1 MPCHSMHAA
10 EDLTAYGLSVSYAAL
25 FAACVALSCRV
36 YRQGGYTRH
45 QRLFIVL
52 VALLSAI
59 RALAF
64 VLEPSLYP
72 CEQFWTPE
80 DESQPSFGVLATLP
94 RLLFFCSYSVLVYTY
109 QVDHA
114 DFARARNMGPRRLAL
129 ALVLCNLPGIVLQVA
144 YYGALFT
151 GEADTRETVYGWY
164 IYAFAFESLF
174 LSVAFVG
181 YGVALYTWYNR
192 RAFFGD
198 DQVDF
203 DVFTFID
210 NHARFKER
218 KQQIALAS
226 FVCSV
231 AFITKG
237 CLLLGQQ
244 KWSLFN
250 NDWRYELLSSELG
263 EVIPALFMVMIL
275 RNPGRIGNGGGAQQA
290 NELQEVMLGDGGGGG
305 GGS

>member
-1 MPCHSMHAA
+1 MPCASVHA
-10 EDLTAYGLSVSYAAL
+10 EDLAAYALSLSYGVL
-25 FAACVALSCRV
+25 LAACVALSVRV

-52 VALLSAI
+52 VALVAAI

-64 VLEPSLYP
+64 VLEPTLYP
-72 CEQFWTPE
+72 CEEFWTPE
-80 DESQPSFGVLATLP
+80 DESQPVFGVLATLP

-114 DFARARNMGPRRLAL
+114 DFARARNMETRRLAL
-129 ALVLCNLPGIVLQVA
+129 ALVLCNLPGVVLQVA
-144 YYGALFT
+144 YYGALFV
-151 GEADTRETVYGWY
+151 GEAGTRKEVYGWY

-192 RAFFGD
+192 RAFFHSERGD
-198 DQVDF
+198 ADQVDF

-218 KQQIALAS
+218 KHQIALAS

-250 NDWRYELLSSELG
+250 NDWRFELLSSELG
-263 EVIPALFMVMIL
+263 EVVPALFMVMIL
-275 RNPGRIGNGGGAQQA
+275 RKPGRVGNDGGQQA
-290 NELQEVMLGDGGGGG
+290 NELQEVMLGGDGGA
-305 GGS
+305 